1 MLAECFI
8 LPSGFTIRPLSPAD
22 DRALMIE
29 LSDACRDFHELING
43 SYDAEREVEDI
54 FLGLPPKRTL
64 ADKIVWGIARDDG
77 RLAGVIELVRGYPD
91 ADCLWL
97 GLLLFRPER
106 RGAGL
111 GVAVMSGLER
121 WAAESGFR
129 SLGLGVVEHNE
140 SAVRFWLSRGFVEFR
155 RFTGVEMGERTNTLI
170 AMKKAIS

>member
-1 MLAECFI
+1 MLTECFN
-8 LPSGFTIRPLSPAD
+8 LPSGFAIRPLSLAD
-22 DRALMIE
+22 DRILVTE
-29 LSDACRDFHELING
+29 LSDASRDFHELING

-54 FLGLPPKRTL
+54 FLGLPPRRTP
-64 ADKIVWGIARDDG
+64 ADKIVWGVARDG
-77 RLAGVIELVRGYPD
+77 GSLAGVIELVRGYPD

-97 GLLLFRPER
+97 GLLLFRPEW

-140 SAVRFWLSRGFVEFR
+140 PALRFWLARGFVEFR
-155 RFTGVEMGERTNTLI
+155 RFTGIEMGERKNTLI
-170 AMKKAIS
+170 AMRKAVS